1 MEVVDVEAHI
11 QDNQCECHICYE
23 AYKVTSKSR
32 APKTLACGHLL
43 CLHCL
48 KRLVCKSRVLT
59 FVVCPYCRC
68 VTLVPE
74 TGLQALKTNEE
85 ALHRASVCTIVSSI
99 SDGETSESSGCDS
112 GRSSPSPSNHEMHLP
127 IPTIFTV
134 SESVPPNQGE
144 LWGGS
149 YMQEIQSTY
158 LLGITR
164 RVALSE
170 AHPSPTPS
178 SISTD
183 CLRICFA
190 FGLIVSI
197 ACVFFFL
204 IFLK

>member
-1 MEVVDVEAHI
+1 MEVVDVEG
-11 QDNQCECHICYE
+11 QTQEPPCECRICYE
-23 AYKVTSKSR
+23 AYKATSRSR
-32 APKTLACGHLL
+32 APKTLLCGHSL

-48 KRLVCKSRVLT
+48 RRLVCKGRLLS
-59 FVVCPYCRC
+59 FVVCPYCRSA
-68 VTLVPE
+68 TPVPE
-74 TGLQALKTNEE
+74 SGIQALRTDEE
-85 ALHRASVCTIVSSI
+85 TLRRASVCTNGS
-99 SDGETSESSGCDS
+99 EASESNS
-112 GRSSPSPSNHEMHLP
+112 GRSSPSPSNHDLHLP
-127 IPTIFTV
+127 LSAIFTV
-134 SESVPPNQGE
+134 SESVPPEPGQ

-149 YMQEIQSTY
+149 YMQEIRSTY

-197 ACVFFFL
+197 ACVFFIL
-204 IFLK
+204 IFFK